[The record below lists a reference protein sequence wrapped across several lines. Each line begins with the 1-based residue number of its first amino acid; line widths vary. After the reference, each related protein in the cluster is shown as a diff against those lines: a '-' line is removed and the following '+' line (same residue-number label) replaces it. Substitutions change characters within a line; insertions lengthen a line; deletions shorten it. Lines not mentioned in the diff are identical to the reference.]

1 MGLIKNKSV
10 AMDQDREIEPAG
22 TRCKLYGIQV
32 GVYSIDGLK
41 VYNQASIDPDNGR
54 NVQLRTGSSTGSV
67 LFDVAIPYA
76 VDISGGSG
84 TGYNYVGEMPYVFNL
99 DPNYVLF
106 DDGIFMDE
114 ISDIG
119 ADIDRPD
126 EPVSSRVKLFGEQVQ
141 LSLFYEI

>member
-10 AMDQDREIEPAG
+10 SMYVDVSTGFREIEPAG

-32 GVYSIDGLK
+32 GVYSEEGDKSFTQITIL
-41 VYNQASIDPDNGR
+41 PDNGR

-67 LFDVAIPYA
+67 LFDVAIPFT
-76 VDISGGSG
+76 VSG
-84 TGYNYVGEMPYVFNL
+84 GYNYVGEMPYVFNL

-114 ISDIG
+114 ISDAI
-119 ADIDRPD
+119 ADDT
-126 EPVSSRVKLFGEQVQ
+126 SSKKLFGTNVQ
-141 LSLFYEI
+141 LSLFYEV

>member
-1 MGLIKNKSV
+1 MGLIKNQSV
-10 AMDQDREIEPAG
+10 SMYVDASTGFREIEPAG

-32 GVYSIDGLK
+32 GVYSALTNRLFEQ
-41 VYNQASIDPDNGR
+41 VIDPDDGR

-67 LFDVAIPYA
+67 LFDVAIPFVSATY
-76 VDISGGSG
+76 
-84 TGYNYVGEMPYVFNL
+84 YYVGELPYVFNL

-119 ADIDRPD
+119 ADTGGPSADPPSD
-126 EPVSSRVKLFGEQVQ
+126 VKKLFGDYVQ